1 MSAARDFG
9 YATGEMDD
17 TLDELQITAERVER
31 FRAIHKDA
39 VIDLRQKIADARAAG
54 YDHDE
59 IDSRIREARDS
70 VRRFARMVT
79 VEDFLGNGNGGAN
92 GAPAP

>member
-1 MSAARDFG
+1 
-9 YATGEMDD
+9 MDD

-31 FRAIHKDA
+31 FRAIHEDA
-39 VIDLRQKIADARAAG
+39 VRDLREKIADARAQG

-59 IDSRIREARDS
+59 IDGRIREARDS
-70 VRRFARMVT
+70 VRRFQRMT
-79 VEDFLGNGNGGAN
+79 AAEDFLSVAGNGNGN